1 MKLFCNEWDVLNLLK
16 NWGICRWN
24 FRETIWVVSRLQ
36 GASNYFIVQVLVP
49 WRLFDSPCWC
59 CSFIR
64 CSWRLERSTT
74 PHFRTLPKYS
84 ECNLFFH
91 GKSSRPHAHC
101 DRIGQAVLEMA
112 ELARTRFNFASKYK
126 MYLTY
131 FVLYGTQYDRKGSKP
146 GGKIN
151 ELFSSTIDV
160 LILAGLEL
168 FLRGIGRL

>member
-64 CSWRLERSTT
+64 CSWRLARSTT

-112 ELARTRFNFASKYK
+112 ELARTRFNFVTFQSFFFSLVNIKCI
-126 MYLTY
+126 LHI
-131 FVLYGTQYDRKGSKP
+131 L
-146 GGKIN
+146 
-151 ELFSSTIDV
+151 SSTVHNTIEKGQNQGEKSMNCLV
-160 LILAGLEL
+160 LP
-168 FLRGIGRL
+168 